1 MTLIYLH
8 TTGYVYPGNKFFK
21 SGVFMKNTKKVL
33 TPREEDYKKVLGKV
47 DYNPNII
54 TCSCGSCNKHHKINT
69 QEDDSPLARL
79 GW

>member
-1 MTLIYLH
+1 
-8 TTGYVYPGNKFFK
+8 
-21 SGVFMKNTKKVL
+21 MKDTKKTL

-69 QEDDSPLARL
+69 QEDDSPLAKL